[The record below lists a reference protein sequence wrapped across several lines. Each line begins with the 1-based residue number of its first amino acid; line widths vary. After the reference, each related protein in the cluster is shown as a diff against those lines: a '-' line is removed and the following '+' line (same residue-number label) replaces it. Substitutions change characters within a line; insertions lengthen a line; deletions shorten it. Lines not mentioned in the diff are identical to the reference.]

1 VNDAPVASDASV
13 TTAEDTPLVV
23 DPRGYAS
30 DVDSTVFAT
39 QIVSGPSHGT
49 LVQNA
54 DGSYTYTAGLN
65 YNGPDSFTYRVSDGE
80 LDSNIATVSITVTA
94 VNDAPVAA
102 DDTAS
107 TAEDTPVTVPVQGN
121 DVDVDSASLQTV
133 LVAGPQHG
141 TVVLNADGSFTYTAA
156 LDYNGADSFTYK
168 VSDGELESNIATVN
182 LTITPVN
189 DAPVVADAAVS
200 TAEDTPLV
208 VDPRGYA
215 SDVDS
220 TVFTTQIVSGP
231 AHGTLVQNA
240 DGSYTYTAELN
251 YNGPDSFT
259 YRVSDGELDS
269 NVATV
274 NISVTPVN
282 DAPVAADSAVTG
294 SEDEPYLF
302 TWADFAVSDVETAA
316 LQLVITSLPLDGLLQ
331 YYDGTAWLAVAVGQ
345 AISRADIE
353 AGYLCFG
360 PDANESGIDGYG
372 GTGVGNLQ
380 RDYANFTYQVSD
392 GDLLSNQAT
401 LTIDL
406 APRADTPGL
415 VLIDP
420 PDENGD
426 SRERFNTSWETAP
439 NRNRN
444 FTLLPYTNLE
454 GWRALTE
461 DGCGGDDG
469 FVIWS
474 SGDRMKDANNNL
486 RTVYAAPDNGNNWLE
501 LGDSGVNHQGYG
513 IERLVRT
520 RTQATYTLSFDYA
533 GRLGYDA
540 EHTRI
545 AVYLDNT
552 LVGTYA
558 NTSPNTSLNW
568 QEVSFQFTGDGTLQA
583 LRIQMDGPSG
593 NHWDERGAMID
604 GIKLVEELPL
614 NTGYSN
620 DPIRLSAIV
629 AALVDTDGSE
639 ALAVTVGAIP
649 AGAVL
654 TDGVNTFTASA
665 ASSVADV
672 TVWNLDNL
680 HITAPQD
687 FIGVFDLTITA
698 TATEGLTGE
707 TATKGDTLTVTVLN
721 SNISSPL
728 VLDLDGNGVE
738 TVSIDGSTAT
748 FDLLNTG
755 EAVRSGWISEGDA
768 FLAVDTNGNGIVDDR
783 SELFGGAIGEG
794 FAKLAKFD
802 DNMDGRVD
810 AADARFS
817 ELLLWADVNGNHRT
831 DMGELSTLAA
841 RGVASLS
848 TRYVMAP
855 EEQNGNWLLEHGTAT
870 FSDGRVVELVDAYFR
885 TDTPKADITADA
897 RGATITVRSEMAS
910 VRSSKLQVFAGGAV
924 FDWPKGGAAVP
935 QINWTGLPPTP
946 EEGLMAIDEARKKK
960 ASIKSWLTDFLGIGS
975 AGGAQRLWE
984 RTGLKVV
991 LGDSVESNLGK
1002 GDSMK

>member
-1 VNDAPVASDASV
+1 V
-13 TTAEDTPLVV
+13 
-23 DPRGYAS
+23 
-30 DVDSTVFAT
+30 
-39 QIVSGPSHGT
+39 
-49 LVQNA
+49 
-54 DGSYTYTAGLN
+54 
-65 YNGPDSFTYRVSDGE
+65 
-80 LDSNIATVSITVTA
+80 ATVS
-94 VNDAPVAA
+94 
-102 DDTAS
+102 
-107 TAEDTPVTVPVQGN
+107 
-121 DVDVDSASLQTV
+121 
-133 LVAGPQHG
+133 
-141 TVVLNADGSFTYTAA
+141 
-156 LDYNGADSFTYK
+156 
-168 VSDGELESNIATVN
+168 
-182 LTITPVN
+182 
-189 DAPVVADAAVS
+189 
-200 TAEDTPLV
+200 
-208 VDPRGYA
+208 
-215 SDVDS
+215 
-220 TVFTTQIVSGP
+220 
-231 AHGTLVQNA
+231 
-240 DGSYTYTAELN
+240 
-251 YNGPDSFT
+251 
-259 YRVSDGELDS
+259 
-269 NVATV
+269 
-274 NISVTPVN
+274 ISVTPVN

-294 SEDEPYLF
+294 SEDEPYIF
-302 TWADFAVSDVETAA
+302 SWAEFAVSDIETAA
-316 LQLVITSLPLDGLLQ
+316 LQIVITSLPLDGLLQ
-331 YYDGTAWLAVAVGQ
+331 YYDGTAWLAAAVGQ

-392 GDLLSNQAT
+392 GQLLSNQAT

-444 FTLLPYTNLE
+444 FTLLPYTYLE

-486 RTVYAAPDNGNNWLE
+486 RTVYAAPENGNNWLE

-545 AVYLDNT
+545 AVYLDDT

-558 NTSPNTSLNW
+558 NTSPNTALNW
-568 QEVSFQFTGDGTLQA
+568 QEVSFQFTGDGTLQS

-620 DPIRLSAIV
+620 EPIRLSAIV

-665 ASSVADV
+665 SDTVATV
-672 TVWNLDNL
+672 TAWNLDNL
-680 HITAPQD
+680 HITAPQN
-687 FIGVFDLTITA
+687 FTGVFDLTITA

-728 VLDLDGNGVE
+728 VLDLDGNGVQ
-738 TVSIDGSTAT
+738 TVSLESSTAT

-755 EAVRSGWISEGDA
+755 DAVRSGWITAGDA
-768 FLAVDTNGNGIVDDR
+768 FLAIDVNSNGVIDDR

-794 FAKLAKFD
+794 FAKLASFD
-802 DNMDGRVD
+802 SNADGRVD
-810 AADARFS
+810 AADMRFS
-817 ELLLWADVNGNHRT
+817 DLLLWQDLNGNHRT
-831 DMGELSTLAA
+831 DAGELSNMAA
-841 RGVASLS
+841 RGLASLS
-848 TRYVMAP
+848 TRYVLAP
-855 EEQNGNWLLEHGTAT
+855 QLQEGNWLLEHGTAT
-870 FSDGRVVELVDAYFR
+870 FADGRSVSLVDAYFAVE
-885 TDTPKADITADA
+885 TVKAQASTLPRD
-897 RGATITVRSEMAS
+897 GAAKITVQSTLPQAGA
-910 VRSSKLQVFAGGAV
+910 VTFAGGAAFSRLV
-924 FDWPKGGAAVP
+924 APAP
-935 QINWTGLPPTP
+935 QAPTP
-946 EEGLMAIDEARKKK
+946 VIDWSASGIGDDSTKKK
-960 ASIKSWLTDFLGIGS
+960 RSVKSWLTEFLGMGGS
-975 AGGAQRLWE
+975 VKQGDLAS

-991 LGDSVESNLGK
+991 VNPQKK
-1002 GDSMK
+1002 G